1 MSKLKRAANQARS
14 WSKQAPHDG
23 PWDAIVIGSGM
34 GGMTAAALL
43 AKLGRKVLVLEQHY
57 VPGGF
62 THTFRRKGYVWDVG
76 VHAVGE
82 VTHHSVTGRLL
93 TRLTD
98 GELTW
103 ASLGPVYDAFHYPPR
118 HDGEDGVDID
128 FPDNPQQFR
137 DNLIAAFPHEREAID
152 RYLMA
157 VKEVAGTMR
166 GYYLARLFGG
176 KRGRI
181 ADLLM
186 ARDARKHLTRHTREV
201 IEGLTDDPHLRAV
214 FTAQWGY
221 YGSVPSRSSWA
232 MQALVTKHFLHG
244 AYYPVGGS
252 GEIARCLL
260 KTVADAGGW
269 TRICADVEQIRV
281 EDGAAVGV
289 RLVGGEEIDA
299 PVVVSAAGILSTVS
313 RLLPPEVQDT
323 EWART
328 ATREPPSS
336 AHVCL
341 YIGFKGDIRAAGAS
355 AANQWFYDVWG
366 WDSDSDAWDISDP
379 DNLPDAPCLYCSFP
393 SLKDPHHDPGPD
405 QRHTGEVVTFV
416 DWAEFER
423 WAGTPWRKRGPEYE
437 ALKQKLQDKLLDQF
451 VRRMPGLA
459 PFVDYVELSTPVS
472 TDTFV
477 RPMQGSIYGI
487 EPTPQRFENPWLRPR
502 SPVPGLFFAGSEV
515 TTVGVIGAMMGGVLG
530 AAAVAPLEAVR
541 YIRGGEAD

>member
-1 MSKLKRAANQARS
+1 MSRLNRAPKKDRY
-14 WSKQAPHDG
+14 WSKKQEVDG

-57 VPGGF
+57 VPGGY

-93 TRLTD
+93 SRLTD
-98 GELTW
+98 GELEWT
-103 ASLGPVYDAFHYPPR
+103 SLGPVYDAFHYPPR
-118 HDGEDGVDID
+118 HDGEDGVHID
-128 FPDNPQQFR
+128 FPDSPQQFR

-157 VKEVAGTMR
+157 VREVAGSMR
-166 GYYLARLFGG
+166 GYYLARVFGG
-176 KRGRI
+176 KRGRVVD
-181 ADLLM
+181 AVM
-186 ARDARKHLTRHTREV
+186 ARQARKHLTRRTQEV
-201 IEGLTDDPHLRAV
+201 IEELTDDPHLRAV

-221 YGSVPSRSSWA
+221 YGSVPARSSWA

-252 GEIARCLL
+252 AEIARCLL
-260 KTVADAGGW
+260 KTVAEAGGW
-269 TRICADVEQIRV
+269 TRICADVDQILL

-289 RLVGGEEIDA
+289 RLQGGEELRA

-313 RLLPPEVQDT
+313 RMLPAEVQGT

-328 ATREPPSS
+328 ALRETPAS

-341 YIGFKGDIRAAGAS
+341 YIGFKGDIAAAGAS
-355 AANQWFYDVWG
+355 AANQWFYDVWE
-366 WDSDSDAWDISDP
+366 WDSESDAWDISDP
-379 DNLPDAPCLYCSFP
+379 DALPDAPCLYCSFP
-393 SLKDPHHDPGPD
+393 SLKDPQHDPGPE

-416 DWAEFER
+416 PWEAFER
-423 WAGTPWRKRGPEYE
+423 WAGTGWRKRGPEYD
-437 ALKQKLQDKLLDQF
+437 ALKKKLQDKLLDQF
-451 VRRMPGLA
+451 LRKMPGLR
-459 PFVDYVELSTPVS
+459 PHVDYVELSTPVS
-472 TDTFV
+472 TETFV
-477 RPMQGSIYGI
+477 RPMKGSIYGI
-487 EPTPQRFENPWLRPR
+487 EPTPQRFENPWLRPK

-515 TTVGVIGAMMGGVLG
+515 STVGVIGAMMGGVLG
-530 AAAVAPLEAVR
+530 AAAVAPMEAMR
-541 YIRGGEAD
+541 FIREGERR